1 MFIYLVFILSGVDD
15 TKLIKKDVVF
25 DKNGRCPVL
34 HPNCSRYFSPDDLAS
49 MNSSVSFLSLKN
61 SEVSSPTEIS
71 KVSIGD
77 DDSTED
83 IEMTAHNEVVMKFC
97 PF

>member
-1 MFIYLVFILSGVDD
+1 MFINIH
-15 TKLIKKDVVF
+15 F
-25 DKNGRCPVL
+25 DGRI
-34 HPNCSRYFSPDDLAS
+34 RQ
-49 MNSSVSFLSLKN
+49 N